1 MQRKHS
7 NTYIY
12 IYISPKKKKEEKHSY
27 IYIYISCNPASDK
40 MNENIDLPKQTKNK
54 RKKGLMAIIYRKL
67 WLICNVY
74 L

>member
-7 NTYIY
+7 NTL
-12 IYISPKKKKEEKHSY
+12 Y

-40 MNENIDLPKQTKNK
+40 MNENIDLPKRTKNK

>member
-12 IYISPKKKKEEKHSY
+12 TY

>member
-12 IYISPKKKKEEKHSY
+12 LPKRKRKRNIHIY

>member
-12 IYISPKKKKEEKHSY
+12 TY

-67 WLICNVY
+67 WLIYNVY